1 MYWVTDADRLY
12 GLLIFML
19 LQIKCEG
26 FFFFSFLK
34 KPLLLFEIHVDYFL
48 IAASPTLKNFIQQR
62 QAYVEIE
69 TKYRTLY
76 YKSSNHQSW
85 KKACK

>member
-26 FFFFSFLK
+26 FFSFLK
-34 KPLLLFEIHVDYFL
+34 KPLLLFEIHVDNFL

-76 YKSSNHQSW
+76 CKSSNHQSW
-85 KKACK
+85 KKARK